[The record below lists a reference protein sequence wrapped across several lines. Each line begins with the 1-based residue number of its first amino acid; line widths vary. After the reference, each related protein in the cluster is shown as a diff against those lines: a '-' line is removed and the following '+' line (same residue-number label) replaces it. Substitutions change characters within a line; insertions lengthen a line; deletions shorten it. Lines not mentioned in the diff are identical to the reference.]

1 MGGSQFFF
9 LSIARLTVTPSFT
22 LSAHVLSI
30 PESAAAMKLYELT
43 DDEIALIEA
52 SRAGSMLEL
61 TPEVGCYETKL

>member
-1 MGGSQFFF
+1 
-9 LSIARLTVTPSFT
+9 
-22 LSAHVLSI
+22 
-30 PESAAAMKLYELT
+30 MKLYELT